1 MRSVVR
7 SAAACALLTLAACA
21 PLAPSTPGV
30 QDLVQADV
38 VLLGEVHDEVAHQR
52 AHRTVVQDLAAQGR
66 LAALAIEMAE
76 EGTTTTG
83 LPRDAGEAAVRQ
95 ALRWND
101 DGWPWRAYGPAVMA
115 AVSAGV
121 PVLGA
126 NLPRSRMRAAMADAA
141 LDGRLD
147 APALAKQRE
156 AIRTGHC
163 DLLPTQ
169 QLGPMV
175 RVQVARDVAM
185 ARTIE
190 AALAP
195 GKTVVL
201 LAGSGHVDPAVGVPR
216 HLPPRLVVRPV
227 LLPRSGEGP
236 AKDHCADL
244 RRQIGRPA

>member
-1 MRSVVR
+1 MRPVLR
-7 SAAACALLTLAACA
+7 GAAACALLTLAACA
-21 PLAPSTPGV
+21 PLAPPVPRV

-38 VLLGEVHDEVAHQR
+38 VLLGEVHDEAAHQR
-52 AHRTVVQDLAAQGR
+52 THRAVVQDLATRGR

-76 EGTTTTG
+76 EGATTAG

-95 ALRWND
+95 ALRWNE
-101 DGWPWRAYGPAVMA
+101 DGWPWQGYGPAVMA

-126 NLPRSRMRAAMADAA
+126 NLPRARMREAMGDAA

-147 APALAKQRE
+147 ADALGKQRE
-156 AIRTGHC
+156 AIRAGHC
-163 DLLPTQ
+163 DLLPAR

-190 AALAP
+190 AALVP

-201 LAGSGHVDPAVGVPR
+201 LAGAGHVDPAVGVPR
-216 HLPPRLVVRPV
+216 HLPARVVVRPV
-227 LLPRSGEGP
+227 LLPRSGEAP
-236 AKDHCADL
+236 SKDYCADL

>member
-1 MRSVVR
+1 
-7 SAAACALLTLAACA
+7 
-21 PLAPSTPGV
+21 V

-38 VLLGEVHDEVAHQR
+38 VLLGEVHDEPAHQR
-52 AHRTVVQDLAAQGR
+52 THRTVVQDLATQGR

-76 EGTTTTG
+76 EGATTGG
-83 LPRDAGEAAVRQ
+83 LPREADEAAVRQ
-95 ALRWND
+95 ALRWNEH
-101 DGWPWRAYGPAVMA
+101 GWPWQAYGPAVMA

-126 NLPRSRMRAAMADAA
+126 NLPRARMRAAMADAT

-147 APALAKQRE
+147 ADALGKQRE
-156 AIRTGHC
+156 AIRAGHC
-163 DLLPTQ
+163 DLLPAQ

-190 AALAP
+190 AALVP

-201 LAGSGHVDPAVGVPR
+201 LAGRGHVDPAVGVPR
-216 HLPPRLVVRPV
+216 HLPARLVVRP
-227 LLPRSGEGP
+227 LQLPRAGEAP
-236 AKDHCADL
+236 AKDDCADL